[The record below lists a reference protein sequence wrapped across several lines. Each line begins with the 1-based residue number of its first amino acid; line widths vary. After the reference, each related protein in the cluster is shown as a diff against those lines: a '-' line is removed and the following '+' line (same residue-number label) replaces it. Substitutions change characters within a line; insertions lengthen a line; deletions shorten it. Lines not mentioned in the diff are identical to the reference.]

1 MCLAIPGK
9 IVEVN
14 ENKFVVDYGSE
25 KRVVNMSLVDVNIG
39 DYVVVSNKII
49 VTKVPEEEAIK
60 FLDIVKSKL

>member
-25 KRVVNMSLVDVNIG
+25 RRVVNMSLVDVDIG

-60 FLDIVKSKL
+60 FLDIVNGV